1 MDGYR
6 RKERGRDRGRGRA
19 ALLNIEF
26 AAAAAVEKRVK
37 PDYQMLS

>member
-26 AAAAAVEKRVK
+26 AAAAVEKRVK
-37 PDYQMLS
+37 LDYQMLS